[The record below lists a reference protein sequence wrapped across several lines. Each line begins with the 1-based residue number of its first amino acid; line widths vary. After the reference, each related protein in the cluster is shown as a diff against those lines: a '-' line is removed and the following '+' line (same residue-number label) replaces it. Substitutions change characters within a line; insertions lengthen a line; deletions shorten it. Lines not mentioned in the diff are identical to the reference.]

1 MLFFFLP
8 LRYNKA
14 GDEMN
19 ILYEDKS
26 LLLCEKPVGVISE
39 EGGLP
44 ALLREQTG
52 LSEIWCVHRLDR
64 ETGGLMVYAKTKSA
78 ASSLSASIQA
88 GQLKK
93 EYCAVCQGE
102 PPEEGILRDLL
113 FRDKAKNKSFV
124 VQRPRKGVRE
134 AELSY
139 RRIAVR
145 QGLSLLRVSLNT
157 GRSHQIRVQFASRG
171 YPLVG
176 DKKYGSS
183 FRDCGLALFSTCL
196 TLPHPETGRTLS
208 RDLRPPEAWPW
219 SLFSDLL

>member
-78 ASSLSASIQA
+78 ASSLSS
-88 GQLKK
+88 
-93 EYCAVCQGE
+93 
-102 PPEEGILRDLL
+102 
-113 FRDKAKNKSFV
+113 
-124 VQRPRKGVRE
+124 RPR
-134 AELSY
+134 
-139 RRIAVR
+139 
-145 QGLSLLRVSLNT
+145 LLVP
-157 GRSHQIRVQFASRG
+157 ASG
-171 YPLVG
+171 KVW
-176 DKKYGSS
+176 S
-183 FRDCGLALFSTCL
+183 
-196 TLPHPETGRTLS
+196 TLS
-208 RDLRPPEAWPW
+208 CSLTKVSGEAPATSISSPEK
-219 SLFSDLL
+219 